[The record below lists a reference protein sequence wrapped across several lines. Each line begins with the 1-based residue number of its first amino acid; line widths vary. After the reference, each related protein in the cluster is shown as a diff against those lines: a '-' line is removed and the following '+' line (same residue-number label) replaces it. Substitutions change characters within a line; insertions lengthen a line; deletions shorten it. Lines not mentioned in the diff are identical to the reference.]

1 MAAVGIREL
10 KNRLTHYLQLTKKGE
25 EVVVTERGV
34 PIALLQPI
42 ANASQAT
49 SVEARLARLSALGI
63 LTLPQK
69 PPPKRLKTIRPT
81 GPPASK
87 AILDERR

>member
-1 MAAVGIREL
+1 MGAVGIREL
-10 KNRLTHYLQLTKKGE
+10 KNRLTHYLHQIKKGE
-25 EVVVTERGV
+25 EIVVTERGV

-42 ANASQAT
+42 TNALQAT

-63 LTLPQK
+63 ITLPQK
-69 PPPKRLKTIRPT
+69 RPPKRLKTVRPT

-87 AILDERR
+87 AILEERR